1 MVQALII
8 FLVAFG
14 AVLLLE
20 RAVHRMLQTAALLM
34 AGHTEPATL
43 IYALPLLPGVA
54 LHEGSHA
61 VMALLLGIKVKHFSL
76 WPQRG
81 NGAIR
86 LGYVEILS
94 TDAVRSSIIGAA
106 PLIFGTLA
114 LIAIG
119 LYVFDA
125 TALMQALSAGQIE
138 TFARQLLATFSAAD
152 ALLWFFLI
160 FSIANSMMPSPSDTQ
175 SWPPVIGFLVVVCGV
190 TFAFGGA
197 DLVTF
202 LTPGAQFAARWLAVA
217 FALTAFVDI
226 VVIAFLWTLTRLL
239 ERVSGRR
246 VEFRR

>member
-1 MVQALII
+1 MLEALAI

-20 RAVHRMLQTAALLM
+20 RAVHRMLQTAALLL
-34 AGHTEPATL
+34 AGHAEPATL
-43 IYALPLLPGVA
+43 IYALPLVPGVA

-61 VMALLLGIKVKHFSL
+61 VMAVLLGVKVRHFSL
-76 WPQRG
+76 WPKRG
-81 NGAIR
+81 NGTIR
-86 LGYVEILS
+86 LGYIEILN

-125 TALMQALSAGQIE
+125 SALMRALSAGQVDS
-138 TFARQLLATFSAAD
+138 FAQQLLAVFSAAD

-175 SWPPVIGFLVVVCGV
+175 AWPPVVGFLVVICAI

-197 DLVTF
+197 DLVSF
-202 LTPGAQFAARWLAVA
+202 LTPGAQFVARWLAVV
-217 FALTAFVDI
+217 FALTAFIDLI
-226 VVIAFLWTLTRLL
+226 VIAFLWLMIQLL

-246 VEFRR
+246 VEYRR